1 MRIQDL
7 IYQLID
13 VDRNLFKD
21 PTVDIFRS
29 LMIPASNPKVVFT
42 ELMRRNTKT
51 SPHLDK
57 VIMDWTVK
65 FTVPDLS
72 SEEWFFLKLRI
83 ESALYLLK
91 PLSMLEKGEVDAR
104 LILDDRQGH
113 SVPWALIPFWE
124 QFSKTY
130 LEHFALSLAYD

>member
-13 VDRNLFKD
+13 VDRHLFKD

-29 LMIPASNPKVVFT
+29 LMIPAPNPEVVFT
-42 ELMRRNTKT
+42 ELMHRNEKT
-51 SPHLDK
+51 SPHLDR

-65 FTVPDLS
+65 FTDPVLS

-83 ESALYLLK
+83 ESALHYLE
-91 PLSMLEKGEVDAR
+91 PLSMLVKGGVDAR
-104 LILDDRQGH
+104 LILDDRKGH

-130 LEHFALSLAYD
+130 LEHFARSLAYD